1 MSRKQRKKELLLLFY
16 RIRLFSRVILFS
28 ERKISV
34 TKTFYCSFVCWRQGA
49 QGVLLMMPS
58 SVKLY
63 FILET
68 VSLREPSA
76 HHTIQVE
83 VSDTF
88 VPSTGIR

>member
-34 TKTFYCSFVCWRQGA
+34 TKTFYCSFVCCRQGA

-63 FILET
+63 F
-68 VSLREPSA
+68 REPSA